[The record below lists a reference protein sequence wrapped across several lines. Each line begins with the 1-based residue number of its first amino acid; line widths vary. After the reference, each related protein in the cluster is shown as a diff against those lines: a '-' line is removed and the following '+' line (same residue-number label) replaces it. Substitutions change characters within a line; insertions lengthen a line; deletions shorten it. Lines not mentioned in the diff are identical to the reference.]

1 MNQTTVICLTKSYNL
16 ADFSV
21 WLMYH
26 YFYFDRVI
34 ILDNESEVDIQS
46 ECKKY
51 PRVEYKKIEGWPN
64 QWKLFSD
71 ILNLKTDIEFSEG
84 EYVMFLDD
92 DEYLYESSHNDF
104 INRKIMEG
112 IKLAGYN
119 IRQRRFIS
127 ETIDDSF
134 GQLDCLLLPEILM
147 APKHIPEKRD
157 TILPMHNLYAVSQY
171 SSQGKAM
178 IRWTH
183 GVKYDFCKGKKE
195 IGHVPWING
204 IRMSDVVG
212 SGVSKTTYGLQPH
225 PWWGTPVSSDKP
237 INPAYIFLFHYHIKS
252 IADWKKKIERG
263 SAATKSDK
271 RQNGSYDDDIRKNT
285 KYHWNKPWFNKTTDL
300 IFWPNI
306 RNELDEINKKMLEVP
321 DGKIIF

>member
-1 MNQTTVICLTKSYNL
+1 MYSNSFKTTVICLTKSYNL
-16 ADFSV
+16 ADFSA

-34 ILDNESEVDIQS
+34 ILDNESEVDIQT

-51 PRVEYKKIEGWPN
+51 PRVEYKKIEGWAN

-104 INRKIMEG
+104 INRKIMADF
-112 IKLAGYN
+112 KPTGYN

-147 APKHIPEKRD
+147 APKFLPETRD
-157 TILPMHNLYAVSQY
+157 TILPAHNVYAVSEY
-171 SSQGKAM
+171 SSQGKAI
-178 IRWTH
+178 IRWSP
-183 GVKYDFCKGKKE
+183 GNKYDFRKGKKE
-195 IGHVPWING
+195 IGHVPWVNG

-225 PWWGTPVSSDKP
+225 PWAPKSPVKP
-237 INPAYIFLFHYHIKS
+237 ALLFLFHYHIKS
-252 IADWKKKIERG
+252 MADWNKKIERG
-263 SAATKSDK
+263 SAATKNDTRK
-271 RQNGSYDDDIRKNT
+271 NGTYDDDITKNS
-285 KYHWNKPWFNKTTDL
+285 KYHWNKDWFNKTTNL
-300 IFWPNI
+300 IYWPHVQF
-306 RNELDEINKKMLEVP
+306 ELDEINKKMLEVP